1 MAKHTLEFVKNGQ
14 LCAECV
20 CCPERKV
27 CEVISPHNVEI
38 PPNDLIASSARSALR
53 AERFKLAEGEFEKS
67 KLYGEGIVFFK
78 ISIQSP
84 LLTSLNYLV

>member
-1 MAKHTLEFVKNGQ
+1 M
-14 LCAECV
+14 
-20 CCPERKV
+20 R
-27 CEVISPHNVEI
+27 
-38 PPNDLIASSARSALR
+38 LIASFARSARR

-67 KLYGEGIVFFK
+67 KLYGKGIVFFK